1 MFPAPTR
8 TRLEGIQP
16 VARKLAST
24 TVKKFKAQL
33 IAERDRLE
41 QVIADH
47 ERELEEARMTETSAE
62 RSPDPGS
69 AEAGSMNFEYEK
81 ELSLGQNTVD
91 LLRKVERALARLEDG
106 SYGICESCG
115 QPIPVARL
123 EVLPYSTEC
132 VTCARR
138 M

>member
-1 MFPAPTR
+1 M
-8 TRLEGIQP
+8 
-16 VARKLAST
+16 ARKLAAN
-24 TVKKFKAQL
+24 TVKKFKTQL
-33 IAERDRLE
+33 LSERDRLE
-41 QVIADH
+41 QVILDH

-91 LLRKVERALARLEDG
+91 LLRKVERALARIDDG
-106 SYGICESCG
+106 VYGLCESCG
-115 QPIPVARL
+115 QPIPVTRL
-123 EVLPYSTEC
+123 EVLPYATEC

-138 M
+138 T

>member
-1 MFPAPTR
+1 M
-8 TRLEGIQP
+8 
-16 VARKLAST
+16 ARKLAAT

-33 IAERDRLE
+33 VSERDRLE
-41 QVIADH
+41 RVIADH

-91 LLRKVERALARLEDG
+91 LLRKVERALARIGDG
-106 SYGICESCG
+106 TYGVCESCG

-123 EVLPYSTEC
+123 EVLPYATEC

-138 M
+138 V

>member
-1 MFPAPTR
+1 MFRP
-8 TRLEGIQP
+8 LHLGIC
-16 VARKLAST
+16 VARKLAAT
-24 TVKKFKAQL
+24 TVKKFKTQL
-33 IAERDRLE
+33 VSERDRLE
-41 QVIADH
+41 RVIADH

-91 LLRKVERALARLEDG
+91 LLRKVERALARIGDG
-106 SYGICESCG
+106 TYGVCESCG
-115 QPIPVARL
+115 QAIPVARL
-123 EVLPYSTEC
+123 EILPYATEC

-138 M
+138 V

>member
-1 MFPAPTR
+1 
-8 TRLEGIQP
+8 
-16 VARKLAST
+16 VARKLAAT

-33 IAERDRLE
+33 VSERDRLE
-41 QVIADH
+41 RVIADH

-91 LLRKVERALARLEDG
+91 LLRKVERALARIGDG
-106 SYGICESCG
+106 TYGVCESCG

-123 EVLPYSTEC
+123 EVLPYATEC

-138 M
+138 V

>member
-1 MFPAPTR
+1 M
-8 TRLEGIQP
+8 
-16 VARKLAST
+16 ARKLAAT

-33 IAERDRLE
+33 VSERDRLE
-41 QVIADH
+41 RVIADH

-91 LLRKVERALARLEDG
+91 LLRKVERALTRVDDG

-115 QPIPVARL
+115 LPIPVARL
-123 EVLPYSTEC
+123 EVLPYSSEC
-132 VTCARR
+132 VSCARR
-138 M
+138 V

>member
-1 MFPAPTR
+1 
-8 TRLEGIQP
+8 
-16 VARKLAST
+16 VARKLAAT
-24 TVKKFKAQL
+24 TVKKFKIQL
-33 IAERDRLE
+33 VSERDRLE
-41 QVIADH
+41 RVIADH

-91 LLRKVERALARLEDG
+91 LLRKVERALARIGDG
-106 SYGICESCG
+106 TYGICETCG

-123 EVLPYSTEC
+123 EVLPYATEC

-138 M
+138 V

>member
-1 MFPAPTR
+1 MFRP
-8 TRLEGIQP
+8 LHLGIA
-16 VARKLAST
+16 VARKLAAT

-33 IAERDRLE
+33 VSERDRLE
-41 QVIADH
+41 RVISDH

-91 LLRKVERALARLEDG
+91 LLRKVERALARIGDG

-123 EVLPYSTEC
+123 EVLPYATEC

-138 M
+138 V

>member
-1 MFPAPTR
+1 M
-8 TRLEGIQP
+8 
-16 VARKLAST
+16 ARQLAANT
-24 TVKKFKAQL
+24 LKKFKLQL
-33 IAERDRLE
+33 DGEQARLE
-41 QVIADH
+41 RVIEEH

-91 LLRKVERALARLEDG
+91 LLRKVEHALARIKAKT
-106 SYGICESCG
+106 YGICETCG

-123 EVLPYSTEC
+123 EVLPYAAEC
-132 VTCARR
+132 ITCARR
-138 M
+138 G

>member
-1 MFPAPTR
+1 M
-8 TRLEGIQP
+8 
-16 VARKLAST
+16 ARKLAAN
-24 TVKKFKAQL
+24 TVKRFKSQL
-33 IAERDRLE
+33 LSEQQRLE
-41 QVIADH
+41 QMIAEH

-91 LLRKVERALARLEDG
+91 LLRKVERALVRIEDG
-106 SYGICESCG
+106 TYGVCESCG
-115 QPIPVARL
+115 QPIPLARL

-132 VTCARR
+132 VSCARR
-138 M
+138 V

>member
-1 MFPAPTR
+1 M
-8 TRLEGIQP
+8 
-16 VARKLAST
+16 ARKLAAN
-24 TVKKFKAQL
+24 TVKRFKSQL
-33 IAERDRLE
+33 LSEQQRLE
-41 QVIADH
+41 QMIAEH

-91 LLRKVERALARLEDG
+91 LLRKVERALARIEDG
-106 SYGICESCG
+106 TYGICESCG
-115 QPIPVARL
+115 QPIPLARL

-132 VTCARR
+132 VSCARR
-138 M
+138 V

>member
-1 MFPAPTR
+1 MARQLAATTLKRFR
-8 TRLEGIQP
+8 TQLEAEKGRLERVIQG
-16 VARKLAST
+16 
-24 TVKKFKAQL
+24 
-33 IAERDRLE
+33 
-41 QVIADH
+41 H

-91 LLRKVERALARLEDG
+91 LLRKVEHALHRVAAKT
-106 SYGICESCG
+106 YGKCETCG
-115 QPIPVARL
+115 NPIPVARL
-123 EVLPYSTEC
+123 EVLPYAAEC

-138 M
+138 G

>member
-1 MFPAPTR
+1 MARQLATTTLKRFR
-8 TRLEGIQP
+8 TQLEAERARLERVI
-16 VARKLAST
+16 
-24 TVKKFKAQL
+24 
-33 IAERDRLE
+33 LE
-41 QVIADH
+41 H

-91 LLRKVERALARLEDG
+91 LLRKVEHALDRIAAKT
-106 SYGICESCG
+106 YGICESCG
-115 QPIPVARL
+115 NPIPVARL
-123 EVLPYSTEC
+123 EVLPYAAEC

-138 M
+138 G

>member
-1 MFPAPTR
+1 
-8 TRLEGIQP
+8 
-16 VARKLAST
+16 VARKLAAT

-33 IAERDRLE
+33 ISERDRLE
-41 QVIADH
+41 RVIADH

-91 LLRKVERALARLEDG
+91 LLRKVERALARIGDG
-106 SYGICESCG
+106 TYGICESCG

-123 EVLPYSTEC
+123 EVLPYATEC

-138 M
+138 V

>member
-1 MFPAPTR
+1 M
-8 TRLEGIQP
+8 
-16 VARKLAST
+16 ARKLAAT

-33 IAERDRLE
+33 VSERDRLE
-41 QVIADH
+41 RVIADH

-91 LLRKVERALARLEDG
+91 LLRKVERALTRVNDG

-115 QPIPVARL
+115 LPIPVARL
-123 EVLPYSTEC
+123 EVLPYSSEC
-132 VTCARR
+132 VSCARR
-138 M
+138 V

>member
-1 MFPAPTR
+1 M
-8 TRLEGIQP
+8 
-16 VARKLAST
+16 ARKLAAT

-33 IAERDRLE
+33 VSERDRLE
-41 QVIADH
+41 RVIADH

-91 LLRKVERALARLEDG
+91 L
-106 SYGICESCG
+106 
-115 QPIPVARL
+115 
-123 EVLPYSTEC
+123 
-132 VTCARR
+132 
-138 M
+138 

>member
-1 MFPAPTR
+1 M
-8 TRLEGIQP
+8 
-16 VARKLAST
+16 ARKLAAN
-24 TVKKFKAQL
+24 TVKKFKTQL
-33 IAERDRLE
+33 LSEQERLERMIAE
-41 QVIADH
+41 H

-91 LLRKVERALARLEDG
+91 LLRKVERALARIEDG
-106 SYGICESCG
+106 TYGICESCG
-115 QPIPVARL
+115 QPIPLARL

-132 VTCARR
+132 VSCARR
-138 M
+138 V